1 MLSNIPYKINKI
13 EKGID
18 SYTNEK
24 EVRYYTEKYYIKVRV
39 LPVYNNYPYHDE
51 PMSYSLSYERRPIP
65 YA

>member
-39 LPVYNNYPYHDE
+39 LPIYNNYPYHDVT
-51 PMSYSLSYERRPIP
+51 MSYSLSYERRPIP